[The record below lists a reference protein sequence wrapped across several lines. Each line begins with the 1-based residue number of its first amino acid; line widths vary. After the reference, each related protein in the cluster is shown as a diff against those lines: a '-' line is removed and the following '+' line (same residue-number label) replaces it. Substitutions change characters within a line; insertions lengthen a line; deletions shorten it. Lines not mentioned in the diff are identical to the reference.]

1 VIGGFIQ
8 GVGWVTNE
16 ELRYNDAGHLLSTG
30 PTTYKIPNI
39 TDTPGVLNV
48 DFIDNPK
55 HQKNVRLSKA
65 VGEPPLMLGV
75 AVWLAAKN
83 ALQSLAGDAP
93 VTLSIPATGEEL
105 LTRMTALVGQAV
117 PDAVTVTK

>member
-1 VIGGFIQ
+1 
-8 GVGWVTNE
+8 
-16 ELRYNDAGHLLSTG
+16 LSTG

-39 TDTPGVLNV
+39 TDTPRVFNV

-75 AVWLAAKN
+75 AVWLAAKK

-117 PDAVTVTK
+117 PDVVEMSR

>member
-1 VIGGFIQ
+1 
-8 GVGWVTNE
+8 
-16 ELRYNDAGHLLSTG
+16 
-30 PTTYKIPNI
+30 
-39 TDTPGVLNV
+39 
-48 DFIDNPK
+48 
-55 HQKNVRLSKA
+55 
-65 VGEPPLMLGV
+65 MLGV